1 MFTIPTGV
9 NDQVG
14 LSGAHPILDGGPEFG
29 RACHPVS
36 SRQHVVCRKVRPSAN
51 DDPCGAG
58 RSRLHDPHGYAY
70 ADGSREPSRG
80 AGCSAGTC
88 AYPWP
93 PVNLLIKPDGTT
105 RGWQA
110 PPVVLLVVTGAV
122 SGKLRTLPYRRL
134 SGDRLRLLSSL
145 AQVKPHR
152 LVAFPRNPPTIR
164 HRCKNLL
171 TFTPIQAEPG
181 QPSEPKARRT
191 KVVQLG
197 FADGLSCSHLWITMW
212 TVPMAFPVVLPR
224 PREIRP

>member
-14 LSGAHPILDGGPEFG
+14 LSGAHPILDGGTEFG

-93 PVNLLIKPDGTT
+93 PVNLLIKPDGTS

-145 AQVKPHR
+145 AQVKPHQ
-152 LVAFPRNPPTIR
+152 LVAVPQQPAWRLAPRWRPVTFCPDSIR
-164 HRCKNLL
+164 
-171 TFTPIQAEPG
+171 TG
-181 QPSEPKARRT
+181 
-191 KVVQLG
+191 V
-197 FADGLSCSHLWITMW
+197 
-212 TVPMAFPVVLPR
+212 TVGT
-224 PREIRP
+224 